1 MSFNLVNILFSLVTD
16 LKYYIVE
23 ADLKNVYV
31 QGIPPDRPFYLYID
45 DQYIEWYKINTGKD
59 IVLDD
64 VLTEMVHYITTLTIG
79 VHSNNK

>member
-23 ADLKNVYV
+23 ADSKKIYV
-31 QGIPPDRPFYLYID
+31 QDIPPDRPFYLYID
-45 DQYIEWYKINTGKD
+45 YQYIEWYKINVGKD